1 MLKIGDAAPDFA
13 ALLDDDIIFRLSDW
27 LGKKHVTSCISP
39 PVTSHV
45 AVRQRHV
52 AFVTDHDA
60 IEAQDAIVVGV
71 SPDSTESHRRF
82 RDKNGVPF
90 LLVADTERKVIGLY
104 DVRRTLTIAP
114 IKRVTYL
121 IDKAGVIRN
130 VFHHEFAIARHK
142 SGMLEELES
151 INQMSDHDQSF
162 TATSRWR
169 PSRWR

>member
-1 MLKIGDAAPDFA
+1 MLKIGDAAPDFT
-13 ALLDDDIIFRLSDW
+13 ALLDDDIIFRLADW
-27 LGKKHVTSCISP
+27 LGKKHVILYFYPSDFTRGC
-39 PVTSHV
+39 T
-45 AVRQRHV
+45 AEACGFRD
-52 AFVTDHDA
+52 DHDA

-82 RDKNGVPF
+82 RDKNGLPF
-90 LLVADTERKVIGLY
+90 LLVADPERKVIGLY

-142 SGMLEELES
+142 SGVLEELES
-151 INQMSDHDQSF
+151 INQMSDRDQTF